1 MYGNPAENVIGFI
14 QPDAAG
20 ACGHVPANKIS
31 KKKRGYEM
39 EKLKKNPVMSNRKV
53 AMLIMLRQ

>member
-31 KKKRGYEM
+31 KKKFIFILKNIMGNIF
-39 EKLKKNPVMSNRKV
+39 KKNVLYV
-53 AMLIMLRQ
+53 YLIMI